1 MQNNKNDSKFFQMKD
16 DFTFDSFEVTKAASK
31 AVEKA
36 KRFVKNADSKPLAIF
51 GGTATGKT
59 HLLYAVKNA
68 IEQNSPDLNVILT
81 TATDMESTL
90 TNIISNGGTEKH
102 FREQYMQADVLL
114 VDDIQELA
122 GKVKLQDELILLL
135 NMFYESGKRF
145 MMTSSQKESHFGI
158 KERLVV
164 RGFLGDYA
172 VITRA
177 FPPAQLSE
185 IKQDKMRDKL
195 IEEGTHLQ
203 HNFDID
209 SFKTYYKNIWL
220 FFQRN
225 IGLYDVN
232 RKDIKLIIVLND
244 LNHDLERFDVPHLKQ
259 WEQWT
264 CSLFI
269 DAMLDTI
276 SSFDYEGYQGGFCN
290 RGVLC
295 LTPPLHSL
303 HNTDEITI
311 NEFDERFQ
319 SYCKEIYESGFADD
333 EYDEE
338 L

>member
-1 MQNNKNDSKFFQMKD
+1 MSNNKTGSSY
-16 DFTFDSFEVTKAASK
+16 TFDSFEVTKANSQAF
-31 AVEKA
+31 EKA
-36 KRFVKNADSKPLAIF
+36 KQFAENADSKPLAIF

-68 IEQNSPDLNVILT
+68 IEHNAPELHVILT
-81 TATDMESTL
+81 TATDMASALVDT
-90 TNIISNGGTEKH
+90 ISSGGTAEQ
-102 FREQYMQADVLL
+102 FREQYLHADVLL
-114 VDDIQELA
+114 VDDVQTLA
-122 GKVKLQDELILLL
+122 GKEATQDELILLF
-135 NMFYESGKRF
+135 NAFCESGRRF

-158 KERLVV
+158 KDRLLI
-164 RGFLGDYA
+164 RSFWGEFA
-172 VITRA
+172 VISK
-177 FPPAQLSE
+177 PYINAQLSSDNE
-185 IKQDKMRDKL
+185 QDKRRDEL
-195 IEEGTHLQ
+195 IEEGELLQ
-203 HNFDID
+203 DNFDID

-220 FFQRN
+220 FFKRN
-225 IGLYDVN
+225 IGLFDVN
-232 RKDIKLIIVLND
+232 RKDIKLIIILND
-244 LNHDLERFDVPHLKQ
+244 LNHDLKRFDVPHIKKC
-259 WEQWT
+259 EQET

-319 SYCKEIYESGFADD
+319 SYCKEIYESFYADD
-333 EYDEE
+333 EDDEE